1 MVSTSWWL
9 PRTKIIGGIFRL
21 SASNQLMYLRALIV
35 LPSTLLPA
43 AFPVLFAG
51 AAGAG
56 KSMNTRLDS
65 FDQCR
70 TWRVRG
76 GVCVCVCVW
85 VGVGGVGGVEVARV
99 RKRSD
104 NVSGRGGGKKR
115 AIAHTRA
122 QRERAGMWAWGI
134 TVARKS
140 VWRYGDR
147 MASVFSSVCYTVLVC
162 PRTVCVGLTL
172 CLPPRRGAESDACGS
187 PRGAA
192 SSHSPPPQAPLALSP
207 PTVPAPASPE
217 HSCPASQGT

>member
-35 LPSTLLPA
+35 FPSTLLPA

-76 GVCVCVCVW
+76 GVCVCVCV
-85 VGVGGVGGVEVARV
+85 GGCVWCGW
-99 RKRSD
+99 
-104 NVSGRGGGKKR
+104 RGGGAGEKEIRQCKWKGGGEETGDS
-115 AIAHTRA
+115 AHESAARTGGDV
-122 QRERAGMWAWGI
+122 GMGNNSSEEIGMA
-134 TVARKS
+134 
-140 VWRYGDR
+140 VWRSYGVRLLLRVLHGTR
-147 MASVFSSVCYTVLVC
+147 MSAYCMLRLNLMLTSSA
-162 PRTVCVGLTL
+162 
-172 CLPPRRGAESDACGS
+172 RR
-187 PRGAA
+187 RI
-192 SSHSPPPQAPLALSP
+192 
-207 PTVPAPASPE
+207 
-217 HSCPASQGT
+217 